1 VGGFNFELFS
11 GFFPQVEGKDHVE
24 KARATDDAT
33 GDKILKKAE
42 LEAKLK
48 KLTAEKHRLVQ
59 MLKQVLQLIT

>member
-11 GFFPQVEGKDHVE
+11 GFFPQV
-24 KARATDDAT
+24 DDAT

>member
-1 VGGFNFELFS
+1 M
-11 GFFPQVEGKDHVE
+11 EGKDNVE
-24 KARATDDAT
+24 EARATDAT
-33 GDKILKKAE
+33 GDKKVIKTE